1 MSIPRVS
8 AAMIV
13 RNEEAVLEECL
24 RSIRDEVDEIVIT
37 DTGSTD
43 RSREIAAAF
52 GARVLDRLWDDDFSA
67 ARNHSLEAATGDFIL
82 YIDADERLDAT
93 RGGILHRTIEQAPRS
108 AAFLLRL
115 QPRVGFT
122 AYLEGRLFRRDSRVR
137 FTGRIHEQIWPGID
151 VLCAAENL
159 SVGRCA
165 ARILHVGYE
174 GNLSHKHRRNLPL
187 LERAVTE
194 NPERVYCWWH
204 LGETLAA
211 LGRREEAEP
220 TLRKAIQVASRSKKT
235 AERFEASLAYQSLA
249 RIAFDAD
256 EDALPIIEKGLA
268 ALPED
273 YALQFMKARALI
285 NLHSHEAALG
295 TLDRLIAENSTDFA
309 DAHAAYDRRIF
320 SEFALDLKGVAL
332 LRLRRFVEASVEFN
346 KAAQAAS
353 EQDRLRYRAKAAAA
367 ASRASGMPSC

>member
-1 MSIPRVS
+1 MPGVIS

-13 RNEEAVLEECL
+13 RDEEPVLEECL

-43 RSREIAAAF
+43 RSREIAASF
-52 GARVLDRLWDDDFSA
+52 GARVLERRWDDDFSA

-93 RGGILHRTIEQAPRS
+93 CGGTLRHTIEQAPRS
-108 AAFLLRL
+108 AAFLLLL

-122 AYLEGRLFRRDSRVR
+122 FYLEGRLFRRDSRVR
-137 FTGRIHEQIWPGID
+137 FTGRIHERIWPGID
-151 VLCAAENL
+151 ALCEAEKL
-159 SVGRCA
+159 SVERCA

-174 GNLSHKHRRNLPL
+174 GDLKHKHRRNLPL
-187 LERAVTE
+187 LERTVTE

-204 LGETLAA
+204 LGETLVA
-211 LGRREEAEP
+211 LGRREEAERS
-220 TLRKAIQVASRSKKT
+220 LRKAIQVASRSKKT
-235 AERFEASLAYQSLA
+235 AERFEASLAYQTLA

-256 EDALPIIEKGLA
+256 EDALPVIEEGLA
-268 ALPED
+268 VLPED
-273 YALQFMKARALI
+273 CALQFMKARALI
-285 NLHSHEAALG
+285 NSHSHEVALG
-295 TLDRLIAENSTDFA
+295 MLDRLLAVNSTDFINT
-309 DAHAAYDRRIF
+309 HVAYDRRIF

-332 LRLRRFVEASVEFN
+332 LRLGRFGEASVEFN

-367 ASRASGMPSC
+367 ATRASGTPLS